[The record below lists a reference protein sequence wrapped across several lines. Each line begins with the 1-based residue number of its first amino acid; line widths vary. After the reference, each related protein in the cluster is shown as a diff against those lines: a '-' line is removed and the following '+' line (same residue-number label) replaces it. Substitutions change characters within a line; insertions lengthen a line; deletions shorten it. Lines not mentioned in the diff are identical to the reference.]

1 MKTRGFRGVIGLLV
15 LASAI
20 NTVAMDIGLPGPLPG
35 GSKLSLEL
43 FYEDFERDIRQEVS
57 QPWAPGTLHG
67 RELVAQNLIQEETRY
82 FARLTYALRRE
93 LALQALVGF
102 THSETADNDSP
113 VLGLGLQ
120 YLVWSGHGFD
130 TTLFAAGQLV
140 NEIRYKHNF
149 YYGPNPPYPNDWE
162 WPEGTQ
168 KEDYY
173 ELSAGATVSRDFQLH
188 PRLTV
193 RPYAGLQLT
202 KLDGDEKYDHT
213 WAIVEPLGRE
223 VQEGYIKDDGVLTLF
238 GGAGLFWDN
247 QFGLRLEG
255 RFVNQTSFSAGLF
268 YFF

>member
-1 MKTRGFRGVIGLLV
+1 MKTRGSRGLIVLLV

-35 GSKLSLEL
+35 GGKLSLEL
-43 FYEDFERDIRQEVS
+43 FYEDFERDIRQEAAEF
-57 QPWAPGTLHG
+57 WAPGSPHG
-67 RELVAQNLIQEETRY
+67 GLVGEDMIQEETRY
-82 FARLTYALRRE
+82 FARLTYAWRRE

-120 YLVWSGHGFD
+120 YLVWSCHGFD

-140 NEIRYKHNF
+140 NEIRYKNDF
-149 YYGPNPPYPNDWE
+149 YYGPNPPNAGNWE

-173 ELSAGATVSRDFQLH
+173 ELSAGATVSRDIQLH
-188 PRLTV
+188 PRLTM
-193 RPYAGLQLT
+193 RPYAGLQLS

-213 WAIVEPLGRE
+213 WAVVEPLGRE
-223 VQEGYIKDDGVLTLF
+223 VQEGYIKDDGVLALF

-247 QFGLRLEG
+247 RFGLRLEG